1 MIRQKILT
9 ANDKIFTIMQNH
21 NLPTR
26 ELKNFG
32 IINDDLTF
40 SKKLSPD
47 NIEKFLQGY
56 TIVADNDRRR
66 ATFQLTE
73 QNTKLKVIYLE
84 RDKSLNEMIEK
95 SKNKVQ
101 YAGIKKLFG
110 DYPFVERKAL
120 IFDSETAKAVEF
132 DLIKNARELTAIIA
146 DKNDPEEL
154 RSYKAELLKLRSFLQ
169 DKADKF
175 PERAKDI
182 FNDINI
188 VSREIDSVNT
198 ISADQK
204 QTSQKVSSSVN
215 LDLNNQD
222 ILDDADRNTS
232 DTETEDEERER
243 ETRFRR

>member
-1 MIRQKILT
+1 
-9 ANDKIFTIMQNH
+9 MQNH
-21 NLPTR
+21 NLPTS

-84 RDKSLNEMIEK
+84 RDKSLSGMIEN

-101 YAGIKKLFG
+101 YADIKELSG
-110 DYPFVERKAL
+110 DYPLIERKAL
-120 IFDSETAKAVEF
+120 IFDSETEKAVEY

-154 RSYKAELLKLRSFLQ
+154 RTYKAELLRLKNSLQ
-169 DKADKF
+169 DKADSF
-175 PERAKDI
+175 PEKANDI

-198 ISADQK
+198 ISVDQK
-204 QTSQKVSSSVN
+204 QRSQMVDSPLYLDVN
-215 LDLNNQD
+215 HQD
-222 ILDDADRNTS
+222 ILDAAGKNT
-232 DTETEDEERER
+232 TESEKEDEERER
-243 ETRFRR
+243 EKRFRR